1 MLSRERE
8 IYEIEI
14 SRIKRQQKEI
24 EKAKKKWQ
32 KKVET
37 KDWLKILSEKGGE
50 DVSDSKAH
58 RILRKSK

>member
-1 MLSRERE
+1 MLDKERE

-14 SRIKRQQKEI
+14 LRIRRKQKEI

-32 KKVET
+32 KKIES
-37 KDWLKILSEKGGE
+37 KDWLKILNEKGGE

-58 RILRKSK
+58 RILRKFK